1 MPIAYNLNIFFLF
14 EWNKN
19 HIHVDSF
26 PYIVNTL
33 LRPWPCHWHHFSLP
47 DERPE
52 INLVFLC
59 QNLFYTNNLLNTF
72 HSTYYE
78 PHKTP
83 VIQLWYNVSIELQ
96 REKPRGQD
104 LRHRE
109 SNSQGVVVVLPD
121 THLDTWGQ
129 FFIPPLRSICVTY
142 YTNYSQNIRK
152 LSSLKEVY
160 IANNDVIN
168 CVYFKISNT
177 LLNFSLHIY
186 FF

>member
-1 MPIAYNLNIFFLF
+1 MAVSLTPFFIAWWTSGNKSVFFYARIYFIQTIYQTRFIAPIM
-14 EWNKN
+14 N
-19 HIHVDSF
+19 HIKRQLYNYDIMF
-26 PYIVNTL
+26 
-33 LRPWPCHWHHFSLP
+33 
-47 DERPE
+47 
-52 INLVFLC
+52 
-59 QNLFYTNNLLNTF
+59 LLNYKGRSLEVRTF
-72 HSTYYE
+72 AT
-78 PHKTP
+78 
-83 VIQLWYNVSIELQ
+83 
-96 REKPRGQD
+96 
-104 LRHRE
+104 
-109 SNSQGVVVVLPD
+109 QGVVVVLPD

-160 IANNDVIN
+160 IANNDDIN